1 MWQNQN
7 KIQNPAYYAYD
18 ETKGSSTFYVKVSQ
32 EGFCPN
38 FYTIEVQLN
47 KMPIINIADYYYCKN
62 ASQGLEIKPNFS
74 TMKIANYRWELPDGT
89 IIEGADKNYLSGIKT
104 IGTYTL
110 SLTTVYNCSYTTS
123 FRVLNVDTPE
133 IVSLIEQDNNFEVT
147 AQGTSGKKIV
157 YSKDLVHWQDSNVF
171 YNLTAGEYNFYAK
184 YADSDCYS
192 DAKKGKVF
200 TVQTA
205 FTPNGDGINDYW
217 VFSDLDIFGGTSTLQ
232 IVDKFGKVVCQ
243 QTSNKEFRWDGKIQ
257 SRSLNTDAY
266 WYVIKVGNGRIYQGW
281 IFLKNR
287 N

>member
-1 MWQNQN
+1 
-7 KIQNPAYYAYD
+7 
-18 ETKGSSTFYVKVSQ
+18 
-32 EGFCPN
+32 
-38 FYTIEVQLN
+38 
-47 KMPIINIADYYYCKN
+47 
-62 ASQGLEIKPNFS
+62 
-74 TMKIANYRWELPDGT
+74 MKIANYRWELPDGT

-147 AQGTSGKKIV
+147 AQGISGKKIV
-157 YSKDLVHWQDSNVF
+157 YSKDLIHWLDSNVF
-171 YNLTAGEYNFYAK
+171 YIFEAGEYNFYAK

-217 VFSDLDIFGGTSTLQ
+217 VFSGLDVFGGTSTLQ